1 MFRIKYGERRIH
13 SEKILKSKS
22 PGNKI
27 RAKSV
32 LESLIGVH
40 LALKIKLNTNVYT
53 KSKHIGVRSDQII
66 PIKDPLYRPKISRY
80 IRSFKM

>member
-1 MFRIKYGERRIH
+1 MH

-22 PGNKI
+22 PGNRI
-27 RAKSV
+27 SAKSV
-32 LESLIGVH
+32 GESLIGVH

-53 KSKHIGVRSDQII
+53 ISKHIGVRSDQII